1 MKLID
6 NASKVLRQAWS
17 VRLGIVAGLLSGA
30 EVIVP
35 LFADAVPRNT
45 FALLS
50 FVTAMG
56 AVVARFVAQ
65 PRIHDGD
72 E

>member
-17 VRLGIVAGLLSGA
+17 VRLGIVAGLFSGA
-30 EVIVP
+30 EVITP
-35 LFADAVPRNT
+35 LFADAIPRNL
-45 FALLS
+45 FAVLS
-50 FVTAMG
+50 FVAVMG
-56 AVVARFVAQ
+56 AVIARFVAQ
-65 PRIHDGD
+65 PKIHDGD

>member
-17 VRLGIVAGLLSGA
+17 VRLGILAGLFSGA

-35 LFADAVPRNT
+35 LFADIRAGGNSTNIIFLR
-45 FALLS
+45 AL
-50 FVTAMG
+50 
-56 AVVARFVAQ
+56 ARDARLLDKV
-65 PRIHDGD
+65 
-72 E
+72 